1 MAKVRHNVKQFT
13 AELTA
18 LEQECSIQG
27 VAPVVRGKIIRL
39 FKKIVE
45 NTPQWSGAAASNWRI
60 YGGGQER
67 PSGYDV
73 SSVPLFSKGM
83 EPAVGEAYANNAAIN
98 NAGEEIFS
106 GVRITNPQP
115 IISFLE
121 GGSAGSRP
129 LRDVNRPGGMVAKAI
144 AEESGRERFEWVRQ
158 VLSKERL

>member
-144 AEESGRERFEWVRQ
+144 AEESGRERLTWVQ
-158 VLSKERL
+158 HVLSKERL